1 MGMDRGTGAIVQ
13 FIALALAGL
22 LGMISGDAK
31 LAGGAYIFFQI
42 LFFIIAVIIRAND
55 SGGYQRPYTPGSDE
69 SGYPG
74 KGIKA
79 GARPTPSRTVNV
91 KKSNAPQFTAEEALK
106 VAAVPDGIEFDQ
118 KEQQLVKM
126 IASRSVSPQEILSRI
141 PRSANIHEYKD
152 ALTHLEEIGTIRLEE
167 GRYTLVL
174 NADYLEQKAVDDKI
188 GMEID
193 KQKRLAEEKERKKRE
208 AQIRANAVFFDEEDL
223 TDKERFILNLL
234 KKRELRAQDII
245 RVIPREEKINP
256 YKDAISHLIELG
268 AINAKPDGTL
278 VYNESFFVVK
288 GERIPAPET
297 ASTPVAATAS
307 IPVAVP
313 APTPVAAPAPAKLE
327 PAPAKPSPEPAKE
340 AADPAALVATLK
352 AAAEKLQAKQTEQ
365 PQTKQTEQLQPK
377 QSEQPQVKQSEQLKA
392 KPSIKLT
399 ESDLERLTH
408 NASKIVEMFKARFN
422 GPFGLDNK
430 NVLMIAAGMAGYA
443 CHQAVKANKEPYAE
457 ITTADNK
464 KFYMGDSVNKYL
476 LEGEYN
482 ILGYCDGFYEH
493 SGLGMTKPDPKEIVK
508 KEAKVIGEHGYR
520 IWDEFE
526 PAYVYN
532 AAKACWEGIYEDM
545 TGIYCK
551 SPSEWP
557 VLYGIVLQNIMSE
570 VARIMPVSKVYNMAL
585 ECAIY
590 VSKMDDDSI

>member
-1 MGMDRGTGAIVQ
+1 MDSRTGAIIQ
-13 FIALALAGL
+13 LIALALAGF

-31 LAGGAYIFFQI
+31 LAGGAYVFFQI
-42 LFFIIAVIIRAND
+42 IFFFVGVAIHLNNG
-55 SGGYQRPYTPGSDE
+55 SGSYQRPYTPGSDE

-118 KEQQLVKM
+118 KEQLLVKM

-174 NADYLEQKAVDDKI
+174 NADYLEQKAIDDKI

-193 KQKRLAEEKERKKRE
+193 KQKRLAEEKERQKRE

-256 YKDAISHLIELG
+256 YKDAISHLSELG

-297 ASTPVAATAS
+297 ASTPVAA
-307 IPVAVP
+307 P
-313 APTPVAAPAPAKLE
+313 APMPVAAPAKPA
-327 PAPAKPSPEPAKE
+327 PEPAKE
-340 AADPAALVATLK
+340 AADPAALVAPNDVS
-352 AAAEKLQAKQTEQ
+352 AAAAFVFLTVS
-365 PQTKQTEQLQPK
+365 
-377 QSEQPQVKQSEQLKA
+377 SE
-392 KPSIKLT
+392 I
-399 ESDLERLTH
+399 
-408 NASKIVEMFKARFN
+408 
-422 GPFGLDNK
+422 
-430 NVLMIAAGMAGYA
+430 
-443 CHQAVKANKEPYAE
+443 
-457 ITTADNK
+457 
-464 KFYMGDSVNKYL
+464 
-476 LEGEYN
+476 
-482 ILGYCDGFYEH
+482 
-493 SGLGMTKPDPKEIVK
+493 
-508 KEAKVIGEHGYR
+508 
-520 IWDEFE
+520 
-526 PAYVYN
+526 
-532 AAKACWEGIYEDM
+532 
-545 TGIYCK
+545 
-551 SPSEWP
+551 
-557 VLYGIVLQNIMSE
+557 
-570 VARIMPVSKVYNMAL
+570 
-585 ECAIY
+585 
-590 VSKMDDDSI
+590 

>member
-31 LAGGAYIFFQI
+31 LAGGAYVFFQI

-79 GARPTPSRTVNV
+79 GVRPTPSRTVNV

-174 NADYLEQKAVDDKI
+174 NADYLEQKAIDDKI

-193 KQKRLAEEKERKKRE
+193 KQKRLAEEKERQKRE

-256 YKDAISHLIELG
+256 YKDAISHLSELG

-297 ASTPVAATAS
+297 ASTPVA
-307 IPVAVP
+307 VP

-327 PAPAKPSPEPAKE
+327 PAPAKPAPEPAKE

-352 AAAEKLQAKQTEQ
+352 AVAEKLQAKQTEQ
-365 PQTKQTEQLQPK
+365 PQTKQIEQLQPK